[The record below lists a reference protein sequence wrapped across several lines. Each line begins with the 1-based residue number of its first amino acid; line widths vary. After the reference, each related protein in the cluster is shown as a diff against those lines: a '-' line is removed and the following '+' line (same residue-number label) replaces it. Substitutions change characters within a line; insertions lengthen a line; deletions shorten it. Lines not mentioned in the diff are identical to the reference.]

1 MPEFQRRGLVTA
13 LAAAAGAGL
22 TVRAALA
29 APPMLK
35 LAEIQKDADSA
46 CLYHCDF
53 ADERRFSQMLDNIRN
68 HLEAYN
74 FDTLALKIVIVAH
87 AAGIR
92 FFLNDLAGTPWEN
105 PPIDKDII
113 ARMAALGGYGV
124 QGLLCAV
131 TFAKN
136 KIAQDRAR
144 PEAWLRMVPS
154 GVATVG
160 ALQGKGFG
168 YIKIG

>member
-1 MPEFQRRGLVTA
+1 MPGFQRRGLVTA
-13 LAAAAGAGL
+13 LAAGAGL
-22 TVRAALA
+22 GIRAALA

-35 LAEIQKDADSA
+35 IADIKKEGDVA

-53 ADERRFSQMLDNIRN
+53 GDERRFSQMLDNIRN

-74 FDTLALKIVIVAH
+74 YDPLALKIVIVAH
-87 AAGIR
+87 AAGMR
-92 FFLNDLAGTPWEN
+92 FFLSDLAGTPWQN
-105 PPIDKDII
+105 PPIAKDIL

-131 TFAKN
+131 TLAKN
-136 KIAQDRAR
+136 KISQDRVR
-144 PEAWLRMVPS
+144 SESWLRMVPS

-160 ALQGKGFG
+160 ALQGKGFA

>member
-1 MPEFQRRGLVTA
+1 MPGFQRRGLVTA
-13 LAAAAGAGL
+13 LAVGTGL
-22 TVRAALA
+22 GMRAALA

-35 LAEIQKDADSA
+35 MADIQKEGDVA

-74 FDTLALKIVIVAH
+74 FDPLALRIVIVAH
-87 AAGIR
+87 AGGIR
-92 FFLNDLAGTPWEN
+92 FFLTDLVGTPWEKDVVN
-105 PPIDKDII
+105 KDIFG
-113 ARMAALGGYGV
+113 RMAALGGYGV

-136 KIAQDRAR
+136 KISQDRAR
-144 PEAWLRMVPS
+144 AEPWLRMVPS

-160 ALQGKGFG
+160 ALQGKGFA